1 MRFYH
6 TSNVIVSK
14 PDVIHSRKHLD
25 FGMGFYLTSLEKLA
39 TMDSASFVEESLPS

>member
-1 MRFYH
+1 MRLYH

-25 FGMGFYLTSLEKLA
+25 FGTKIMGTGF
-39 TMDSASFVEESLPS
+39 